1 MKSNCKNCDKEFVFM
16 PSQQSGKYCS
26 NKCQLDYQYKTIT
39 KPRIENGKVHHPCTL
54 RRYLTESNGGYK
66 CNICNLSNWN
76 GKDIALHIDHID
88 GNSDNNFPSNLRFLC
103 PNCHSQT
110 ETYCGRNVKNTK
122 RATYKR
128 RYRLK
133 NIHE

>member
-1 MKSNCKNCDKEFVFM
+1 M

-39 KPRIENGKVHHPCTL
+39 KNRIEMGEVRQSITL
-54 RRYLTESNGGYK
+54 KRYLIEEKGGYK
-66 CNICNLSNWN
+66 CSKCNISEWN
-76 GKDIALHIDHID
+76 GTNIALHIDHID